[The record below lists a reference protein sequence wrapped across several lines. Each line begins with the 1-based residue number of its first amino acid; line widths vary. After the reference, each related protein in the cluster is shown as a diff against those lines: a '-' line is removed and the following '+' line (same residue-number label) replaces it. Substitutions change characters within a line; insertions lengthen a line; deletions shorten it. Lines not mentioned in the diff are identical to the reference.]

1 LHKGDNPPV
10 TEPVWDETLE
20 WQFEENEMVFLR
32 ILIKSDDSL
41 ARNPMFAVA
50 AVRLSYVAKGWSF
63 IRMLDLKGRET
74 HCSLL
79 VNFELDDMA

>member
-1 LHKGDNPPV
+1 
-10 TEPVWDETLE
+10 
-20 WQFEENEMVFLR
+20 MIFLR
-32 ILIKSDDSL
+32 ILIKSDDSW

-50 AVRLSYVAKGWSF
+50 AVRLSYVAEGWSF

-79 VNFELDDMA
+79 VKFEVDDVS